1 MFPISQ
7 FCFCSTPTHIRCPS
21 SSRAA
26 QPWCLIKSSCIRVL
40 ECLHVFRGLG
50 LVNRPPWHRRAGSK
64 QTLRGCNK
72 DRRNKELALW
82 KGKQLRQ
89 TLDLN
94 HSDRRQVV
102 EMTDT
107 EGTSRSHTPSSTAYG
122 TQGKLE
128 HQSVDN
134 PEISQVTKQTS
145 TLISNMHSYLLPS
158 WCYTLGVMENWGY

>member
-21 SSRAA
+21 SFRAA
-26 QPWCLIKSSCIRVL
+26 QPWCLINSSCIHVL
-40 ECLHVFRGLG
+40 ERLHVFRGLD

-82 KGKQLRQ
+82 KGKQLWQ

-128 HQSVDN
+128 LQSADN
-134 PEISQVTKQTS
+134 PEIFSSHKTDINFDIRGYQTCI
-145 TLISNMHSYLLPS
+145 LICCLPAAIP
-158 WCYTLGVMENWGY
+158 WV